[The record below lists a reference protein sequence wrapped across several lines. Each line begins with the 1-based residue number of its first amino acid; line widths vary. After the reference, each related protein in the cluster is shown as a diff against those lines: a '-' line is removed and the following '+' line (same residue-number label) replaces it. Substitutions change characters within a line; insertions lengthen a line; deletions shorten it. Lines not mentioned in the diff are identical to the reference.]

1 VFSASFHAENTLFFL
16 RAKYFSGAVKKDVDS
31 GTRSTVYNSLVI
43 ENGSSRTILRSAA
56 FARLAGVST
65 DTLRHYERKKLLKPQ
80 RSRNGYRE
88 YTTEMLDR
96 VRLIRRAI
104 SVGFTIDE
112 LSAILK
118 ARDKGDAPCHQV
130 HTMAQAKLAEV
141 ETQLR
146 ELTTVRDDLR
156 SVISDWDTRITNLD
170 NNQRAGL
177 LEALANTDAVALRNH
192 SPISKPSR
200 NQRIRSKYK

>member
-1 VFSASFHAENTLFFL
+1 
-16 RAKYFSGAVKKDVDS
+16 
-31 GTRSTVYNSLVI
+31 LVV
-43 ENGSSRTILRSAA
+43 ENGSSKTVLRSAE

-88 YTTEMLDR
+88 YTTQMLDR

-118 ARDKGDAPCHQV
+118 ARDKGDAPCQQV
-130 HTMAQAKLAEV
+130 HKMAQAKLAEV
-141 ETQLR
+141 ERQLR
-146 ELTTVRDDLR
+146 ELTAVRDDLR
-156 SVISDWDTRITNLD
+156 SIISDWNARIAKLD
-170 NNQRAGL
+170 ENQRAGL
-177 LEALANTDAVALRNH
+177 LEALANTDAVALSNH
-192 SPISKPSR
+192 LPISKPSR
-200 NQRIRSKYK
+200 NQQFRRKYK